1 MFIPTIYRTS
11 VWCLAFLILI
21 LSGVHL
27 RAATFNVS
35 TPAQLIAAINSANGN
50 SEDDIIE
57 MTTGTYTLT
66 AVNNT
71 DAGANGLPTVNTVIT
86 INGNG
91 STIQRNSGAP
101 DFRLLFVDPF
111 GVLTLNDLTLSGGR
125 LNTPAVSAS
134 GGAISSS
141 GDLSMFGCTVRNNSV
156 LGSDLCGGGGVLAK
170 NMILEDCIFENNTA
184 TASNG
189 FGMGGGVSIF
199 SGSITRC
206 IARGNTVNGTKH
218 PSFPFG
224 QATGGGFYLGGAD
237 VFGAGGVVVMTD
249 SAVYSNSAIGS
260 GAAYGAGGGIATD
273 SPGKSITNVTISGNS
288 AIGGTRVGHGG
299 ALLLNTGCTV
309 SHCTIVNN
317 TVSASVAGSTSGGIA
332 SARLTAPA
340 TLDHVLLGGNTP
352 SNYGLYFHDFTTALH
367 LTSLGYNLSS
377 DNSAAV
383 IFVASGD
390 VNNTNPMISPTL
402 ANNGGTTPNHLLLPG
417 SPCIDTGDEF
427 SVLVTDQRGVARPF
441 DGDGDLTAIVDIGA
455 IEYVPPPNAI
465 LRWNI
470 FE

>member
-1 MFIPTIYRTS
+1 
-11 VWCLAFLILI
+11 
-21 LSGVHL
+21 
-27 RAATFNVS
+27 VS
-35 TPAQLIAAINSANGN
+35 T
-50 SEDDIIE
+50 
-57 MTTGTYTLT
+57 
-66 AVNNT
+66 
-71 DAGANGLPTVNTVIT
+71 
-86 INGNG
+86 
-91 STIQRNSGAP
+91 
-101 DFRLLFVDPF
+101 
-111 GVLTLNDLTLSGGR
+111 
-125 LNTPAVSAS
+125 S
-134 GGAISSS
+134 GGAIHSI
-141 GDLSMFGCTVRNNSV
+141 GDLSMYRCTIANNSV
-156 LGSDLCGGGGVLAK
+156 VGSDLCQGGGVSAK
-170 NMILEDCIFENNTA
+170 SLLLEDCIIENNTV

-189 FGMGGGVSIF
+189 FGIGGGVSIF

-206 IARGNTVNGTKH
+206 IARSNTVTGTKH
-218 PSFPFG
+218 PSLPFG
-224 QATGGGFYLGGAD
+224 QAIGGGFYLGGAD
-237 VFGAGGVVVMTD
+237 LLGNGGVVVMTD

-260 GAAYGAGGGIATD
+260 GAAYGVGGGIGTD

-299 ALLLNTGCTV
+299 GLVLNSACTV

-317 TVSASVAGSTSGGIA
+317 TASASVPGSTSGGIA

-383 IFVASGD
+383 ILVASGD